1 VELMNTRENPE
12 AGVTLVELLI
22 SVALLG
28 FVLLGI
34 APLFITSVKQNYS
47 ANEYTSIHNLAR
59 DRLEQLM
66 NLPIGSPQLVA
77 SPCAGPASYPNDL
90 PATMPDPTTGVPPS
104 TVRNTLTRTY
114 TVQNFRFPIVDITL
128 PGAVP
133 NGSAFVSTCVDPP
146 GQYHYKRIDVTV
158 ISSSAGTSLG
168 IGQRAARVTGYLRN
182 TDPLNN
188 LN

>member
-1 VELMNTRENPE
+1 MRTSNSQ

-22 SVALLG
+22 ALALMG
-28 FVLLGI
+28 IILLGI
-34 APLFITSVKQNYS
+34 APLFIVSVKSNYS

-66 NLPIGSPQLVA
+66 NLPVTDPQLA
-77 SPCAGPASYPNDL
+77 GANPCATPTSYPNDL
-90 PATMPDPTTGVPPS
+90 PATLPDPTTGIPPS
-104 TVRNTLTRTY
+104 NVRNTLTRTY

-133 NGSAFVSTCVDPP
+133 NGAPFVSTCIDAP

-158 ISSSAGTSLG
+158 TSSTMGTNLG
-168 IGQRAARVTGYLRN
+168 IGYRAARVTGYLRN
-182 TDPLNN
+182 PDPVNN